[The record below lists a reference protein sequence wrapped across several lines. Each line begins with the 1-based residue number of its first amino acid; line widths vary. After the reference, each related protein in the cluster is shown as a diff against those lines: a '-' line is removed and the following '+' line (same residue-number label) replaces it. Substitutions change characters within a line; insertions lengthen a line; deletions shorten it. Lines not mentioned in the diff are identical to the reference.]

1 MPALP
6 DETLDILTQPSPYG
20 LTKKDARTLQLLD
33 DGERLDY
40 YFDVVD
46 HMHLALKEDRA
57 SSAKVG
63 KMAANWI
70 LHELGALISSSET
83 SLSELN
89 AHSTVPALA
98 EILLYLQHS
107 EITLPTAK
115 TLFTRLF
122 TSPSSLL
129 DQVDASSTNPT
140 THVSAQQI
148 HSVIEKEGLLL
159 SPLSDEEYI
168 DLARQAIAANEKMAD
183 QVKKEEAKM
192 KEREDSGRQK
202 KSGKVMWFV
211 GWMVRQGEEGRV
223 QPERAEKAVRMALD
237 VE

>member
-6 DETLDILTQPSPYG
+6 DETLDFLTQPSPYG

-33 DGERLDY
+33 DGERLEY
-40 YFDVVD
+40 YFDVVN
-46 HMHLALKEDRA
+46 HMQASLKEDQVA
-57 SSAKVG
+57 SAKVG

-70 LHELGALISSSET
+70 LHELGALISSSDT
-83 SLSELN
+83 SFLQLN
-89 AHSTVPALA
+89 THPTAPALA
-98 EILLYLQHS
+98 EILLYLQRL

-122 TSPSSLL
+122 TAPSSLL
-129 DQVDASSTNPT
+129 NQDDISTTNNST
-140 THVSAQQI
+140 EISAQHI
-148 HSVIEKEGLLL
+148 RSVIEREGLLL
-159 SPLSDEEYI
+159 LPLSDEEYV
-168 DLARQAIAANEKMAD
+168 DLAQQAVAANEKMAE

-192 KEREDSGRQK
+192 KEKEDNGRQK
-202 KSGKVMWFV
+202 KSGKMMWFV

-223 QPERAEKAVRMALD
+223 QPERAEKAVRVALG

>member
-6 DETLDILTQPSPYG
+6 DETLDFLTQPSPYG

-33 DGERLDY
+33 DGERLEY

-46 HMHLALKEDRA
+46 HMQAMLKDDPAALTKI
-57 SSAKVG
+57 G

-70 LHELGALISSSET
+70 LHELGALVSSSET
-83 SLSELN
+83 SFSELN
-89 AHSTVPALA
+89 AHSTAPALA
-98 EILLYLQHS
+98 EILLHLQRA

-115 TLFTRLF
+115 SLFTRLF
-122 TSPSSLL
+122 TTPFSLL
-129 DQVDASSTNPT
+129 NQDNTSTTDSSTKI
-140 THVSAQQI
+140 SAQHI
-148 HSVIEKEGLLL
+148 RSVIEKEGLLL
-159 SPLSDEEYI
+159 LPLSDQEYI
-168 DLARQAIAANEKMAD
+168 DLAQQAVAANEKMAD
-183 QVKKEEAKM
+183 QVKKEEAKV
-192 KEREDSGRQK
+192 KEKEDNGRQK

-223 QPERAEKAVRMALD
+223 QPERAEKAVRAALG